1 MVTAWVGAKN
11 GGKTMQVSEDGR
23 SVSLNVRFWFESD
36 GSIRLTT
43 EADPSLRVVIKND
56 PERPSGHPT
65 LFKRLAQCLRVMGVA
80 EPTA

>member
-1 MVTAWVGAKN
+1 MTET
-11 GGKTMQVSEDGR
+11 GGKTMQMSEDGR
-23 SVSLNVRFWFESD
+23 SVSLNVKFWFEND
-36 GSIRLTT
+36 GSIRLTS
-43 EADPSLRVVIKND
+43 EADPSLRITIKND